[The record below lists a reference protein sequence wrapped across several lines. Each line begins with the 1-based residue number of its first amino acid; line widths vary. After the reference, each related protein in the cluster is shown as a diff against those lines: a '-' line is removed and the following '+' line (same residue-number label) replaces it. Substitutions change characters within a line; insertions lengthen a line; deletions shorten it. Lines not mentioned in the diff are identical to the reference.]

1 MANQPSFEF
10 SLGLSEE
17 EKRDLETMIVNFQKD
32 CTHLSGARPGADPI
46 QEQLDTLNKR
56 LADLTRMFLT
66 LDRRMKPLYEIIR
79 LTYQKSEILNER
91 INTIIESLGSGEI
104 LR

>member
-1 MANQPSFEF
+1 MANQTSFEF

-17 EKRDLETMIVNFQKD
+17 EKRDLETMIADFQKD
-32 CTHLSGARPGADPI
+32 CDHLPDADAI

-66 LDRRMKPLYEIIR
+66 LDKRMKPLYEIIR

-91 INTIIESLGSGEI
+91 INTIIKSIGSGET

>member
-1 MANQPSFEF
+1 MII
-10 SLGLSEE
+10 
-17 EKRDLETMIVNFQKD
+17 EKSDF
-32 CTHLSGARPGADPI
+32 I

-91 INTIIESLGSGEI
+91 INTIIESLGSGET